1 MRLYAL
7 QVLYAILR
15 SRGDL
20 WLNRIYYS
28 FFRVMESKPIY
39 ELCILGDAESPHD
52 AIRSLLHTTL
62 THMAEFEIRM
72 LGVISKKFGHTIEE
86 LVEAIRDAPEFATK
100 TLAVEVV
107 KTEIVEKVV
116 RPVVEKKPLKTK
128 TGKKVV
134 IKSAES

>member
-1 MRLYAL
+1 MAE
-7 QVLYAILR
+7 VP
-15 SRGDL
+15 
-20 WLNRIYYS
+20 
-28 FFRVMESKPIY
+28 MY
-39 ELCILGDAESPHD
+39 ELCILGDSDSPHD

-72 LGVISKKFGHTIEE
+72 LGVISKKFGHTVEE

-107 KTEIVEKVV
+107 KAEIVEKVV
-116 RPVVEKKPLKTK
+116 PQEKNEVKEVKKALKTK

-134 IKSAES
+134 IKSAQGGS